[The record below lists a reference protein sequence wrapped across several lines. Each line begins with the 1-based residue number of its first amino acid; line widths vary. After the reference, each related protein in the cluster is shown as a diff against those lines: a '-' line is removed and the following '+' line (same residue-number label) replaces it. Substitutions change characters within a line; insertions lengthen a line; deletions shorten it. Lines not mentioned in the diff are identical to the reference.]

1 MGHLIYSPLDKCQ
14 KRHYTKDGSFA
25 ALFCCLEH
33 FYQLEV
39 GFACGNPEGPAACEA
54 STSRPCRGVLCRARN
69 RILMIPWVPPNSVHS
84 VTLRFCH
91 FLVLVTLFCRSRS
104 LREALRRRRGPCA
117 RASPSRAGTRFPLTN
132 ARASPS
138 QAGTRF
144 SLTGMRFSLTRVRAL
159 LPHERERASPSRTCT
174 RARTSG
180 NARGAALRTLQTNGP
195 RAGPGGT
202 PVSGSRK
209 EGRAELWR

>member
-25 ALFCCLEH
+25 ALFCCLED

-39 GFACGNPEGPAACEA
+39 GFACGNPEGPAVCEA

-69 RILMIPWVPPNSVHS
+69 RILMIPCVPPNSIHS
-84 VTLRFCH
+84 VTLQFCH

-117 RASPSRAGTRFPLTN
+117 RASPSRAGTRF
-132 ARASPS
+132 
-138 QAGTRF
+138 
-144 SLTGMRFSLTRVRAL
+144 SLTSGNAL
-159 LPHERERASPSRTCT
+159 LPHEPARAPARAGTRVAPHCARSKLTG
-174 RARTSG
+174 RAR
-180 NARGAALRTLQTNGP
+180 GP
-195 RAGPGGT
+195 
-202 PVSGSRK
+202 
-209 EGRAELWR
+209 AEPP